1 MISLRIEAL
10 HPAHET
16 SRFECGEP
24 ALDDYLRQRA
34 SQHVRRRVA
43 QVFVAV
49 APQATEVLGYYAVSA
64 ASFDRDDRDDLA
76 PEVARRLPHYPVPAA
91 LIGRLAADRKTR
103 GQRVG
108 EFLLLDAL
116 HRVRLVSASLG
127 VHAVV
132 VDALHVDAA
141 RFYARYGFQP
151 FPSQPLRLFLP
162 LKTIEKAGL

>member
-1 MISLRIEAL
+1 MIALRIEAL
-10 HPAHET
+10 QPAHET

-24 ALDDYLRQRA
+24 TLDDYLRQRA
-34 SQHVRRRVA
+34 SQDVRRRVA

-64 ASFDRDDRDDLA
+64 ASFDREDLA
-76 PEVARRLPHYPVPAA
+76 PEAARRLPHYPVPAA
-91 LIGRLAADRKTR
+91 LIGRLAADRRTR

-116 HRVRLVSASLG
+116 HRVLRVSASLG

-132 VDALHVDAA
+132 VDALHLDAA